1 MELPR
6 HLELDGGVRWVGTFR
21 FNDGGVAGVVP
32 DYAELDL
39 RFSWRPIPKLELSL
53 VGQNLLHDHHLE
65 YVGSGSS
72 PREEIGRRVFTKA
85 AVRW

>member
-1 MELPR
+1 
-6 HLELDGGVRWVGTFR
+6 
-21 FNDGGVAGVVP
+21 
-32 DYAELDL
+32 
-39 RFSWRPIPKLELSL
+39 LELSL